1 MNAGWVFGDG
11 MSVLALPAC
20 GSSHR
25 VSYSVPVRERAGMSP
40 DVSWRCREPAL
51 ARIHLTLPATRAQVG
66 ETVLRI
72 TQWFF
77 PLGRTYVK
85 PVCS

>member
-1 MNAGWVFGDG
+1 M
-11 MSVLALPAC
+11 
-20 GSSHR
+20 
-25 VSYSVPVRERAGMSP
+25 RERAGMSP

-51 ARIHLTLPATRAQVG
+51 ARIHLTLPATRTQAG

>member
-1 MNAGWVFGDG
+1 
-11 MSVLALPAC
+11 
-20 GSSHR
+20 
-25 VSYSVPVRERAGMSP
+25 VPS
-40 DVSWRCREPAL
+40 DVSRRCREPAL
-51 ARIHLTLPATRAQVG
+51 ATIHLTLPAKRTQAG

-77 PLGRTYVK
+77 PFGRTYVK

>member
-1 MNAGWVFGDG
+1 M
-11 MSVLALPAC
+11 
-20 GSSHR
+20 
-25 VSYSVPVRERAGMSP
+25 RERAGMSL
-40 DVSWRCREPAL
+40 DVSRRCREPAL
-51 ARIHLTLPATRAQVG
+51 ARIHLTLPATRTQAG